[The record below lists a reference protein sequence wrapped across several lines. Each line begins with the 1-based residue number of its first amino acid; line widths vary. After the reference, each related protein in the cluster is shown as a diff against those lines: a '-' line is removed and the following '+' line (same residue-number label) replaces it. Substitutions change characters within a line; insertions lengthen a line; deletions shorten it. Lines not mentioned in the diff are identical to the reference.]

1 MSKLDD
7 VMVNKELSNVFK
19 MLYNYMYKSTGDEDV
34 VLTLDGFERMFSSIV
49 TGDEIDKKS
58 CFDEMLSAGL
68 FKLHSK
74 EEDETV
80 VYSLVK

>member
-7 VMVNKELSNVFK
+7 VMIDRELSNVSK
-19 MLYNYMYKSTGDEDV
+19 MLYSYMFKATGDDEV
-34 VLTLDGFERMFSSIV
+34 IITLDGFERMFSSIV
-49 TGDEIDKKS
+49 TGDEIDKKA
-58 CFDEMLSAGL
+58 CFNEMLAAGL
-68 FKLHSK
+68 LKLHSK

>member
-7 VMVNKELSNVFK
+7 VMININLSNVCK
-19 MLYNYMYKSTGDEDV
+19 MLYSYMYKATGDEEV
-34 VLTLDGFERMFSSIV
+34 IITLDGFERMFSSIV
-49 TGDEIDKKS
+49 TGDEIDKKA

-80 VYSLVK
+80 VYCLVK

>member
-1 MSKLDD
+1 MI
-7 VMVNKELSNVFK
+7 NINLSNVCK
-19 MLYNYMYKSTGDEDV
+19 MLYSYMYKATGDEDV
-34 VLTLDGFERMFSSIV
+34 VITEDGFERMFSSIV
-49 TGDEIDKKS
+49 TGDEIDKKA

-74 EEDETV
+74 EDDDTI

>member
-7 VMVNKELSNVFK
+7 VMVNRDLSNVSK
-19 MLYNYMYKSTGDEDV
+19 MLYSYMFKATGDDEV
-34 VLTLDGFERMFSSIV
+34 IITLDGFERMFSSIV
-49 TGDEIDKKS
+49 TGDEIDKKA

-74 EEDETV
+74 EENNIAI
-80 VYSLVK
+80 YSLVK

>member
-7 VMVNKELSNVFK
+7 VMVNRELSNVSK
-19 MLYNYMYKSTGDEDV
+19 MLYSYMYKATGDEDV

-49 TGDEIDKKS
+49 TGDEIDKKA

-74 EEDETV
+74 EEDKTV

>member
-7 VMVNKELSNVFK
+7 VMVNRELSNVSK
-19 MLYNYMYKSTGDEDV
+19 MLYSYMFKATGDDVV

-49 TGDEIDKKS
+49 TGDEIDKRA
-58 CFDEMLSAGL
+58 CFNEMLSAGL

>member
-7 VMVNKELSNVFK
+7 VMVNRELSNVSK
-19 MLYNYMYKSTGDEDV
+19 MLYSYMFKATGDDEV
-34 VLTLDGFERMFSSIV
+34 IITLDGFERMFSSIV
-49 TGDEIDKKS
+49 TGYEIDKKA

-74 EEDETV
+74 EEDEKF

>member
-1 MSKLDD
+1 MNKLDD
-7 VMVNKELSNVFK
+7 VMVNRELSNVSK
-19 MLYNYMYKSTGDEDV
+19 MLYSYMYKATGDEEV
-34 VLTLDGFERMFSSIV
+34 VITEDGFERMFSSIV
-49 TGDEIDKKS
+49 TGDEIDKKA

>member
-1 MSKLDD
+1 MSKLDE
-7 VMVNKELSNVFK
+7 VMMNGELSNVSK
-19 MLYNYMYKSTGDEDV
+19 MLYSYMFKATGDDEV

-49 TGDEIDKKS
+49 TGDEIDKKV

-74 EEDETV
+74 EENESV

>member
-7 VMVNKELSNVFK
+7 VMVNRELSNVSK
-19 MLYNYMYKSTGDEDV
+19 MLYSYMYKSTGDEEV

-49 TGDEIDKKS
+49 TGDEIDKKA

-74 EEDETV
+74 DDDTV

>member
-7 VMVNKELSNVFK
+7 VMVNRELSNVSK
-19 MLYNYMYKSTGDEDV
+19 MLYSYMFKSTGDEDV

-49 TGDEIDKKS
+49 TSDEIDKKA

-68 FKLHSK
+68 LKIHSK
-74 EEDETV
+74 DEEVV

>member
-7 VMVNKELSNVFK
+7 VMIDRELSNVSK
-19 MLYNYMYKSTGDEDV
+19 MLYSYMYKSTGDEDV

-49 TGDEIDKKS
+49 TGDEIDKKA

-68 FKLHSK
+68 FKLYSK
-74 EEDETV
+74 EENETV

>member
-7 VMVNKELSNVFK
+7 VMVNRELSNVSK
-19 MLYNYMYKSTGDEDV
+19 MLYSYMYKSTGDDAV
-34 VLTLDGFERMFSSIV
+34 VLTLDRFERMFSSIV
-49 TGDEIDKKS
+49 TGDEIDKKA

>member
-1 MSKLDD
+1 MCKLDD
-7 VMVNKELSNVFK
+7 VMVNRELSNVSK
-19 MLYNYMYKSTGDEDV
+19 MLYSYMYKSTGDEEV

-49 TGDEIDKKS
+49 TGDEIDKKA
-58 CFDEMLSAGL
+58 CFDEMLSSGL

>member
-7 VMVNKELSNVFK
+7 VMVNRELNNVSK
-19 MLYNYMYKSTGDEDV
+19 MLYSYMYKSTGDDEV
-34 VLTLDGFERMFSSIV
+34 IITLDGFERMFSSIV
-49 TGDEIDKKS
+49 TGEEIDKKA

-80 VYSLVK
+80 L

>member
-7 VMVNKELSNVFK
+7 VMIDRELSNVSK
-19 MLYNYMYKSTGDEDV
+19 MLYSYMYKATGDEDV
-34 VLTLDGFERMFSSIV
+34 VITEDGFERMFSSIV
-49 TGDEIDKKS
+49 TGDEIDKKG

>member
-7 VMVNKELSNVFK
+7 VMIDRELSNVSK
-19 MLYNYMYKSTGDEDV
+19 MLYSYMFKATGDDVV

-49 TGDEIDKKS
+49 TGDEIDKKA

-74 EEDETV
+74 EDDETV

>member
-7 VMVNKELSNVFK
+7 VMIDRELSNVSKMIYSYMFK
-19 MLYNYMYKSTGDEDV
+19 ATGDDEV
-34 VLTLDGFERMFSSIV
+34 IITLDGFERMFSSIV
-49 TGDEIDKKS
+49 TGDEIDKRA
-58 CFDEMLSAGL
+58 CFNEMLSAGL

>member
-7 VMVNKELSNVFK
+7 VMIDRELSNVSK
-19 MLYNYMYKSTGDEDV
+19 MLYSYMYKSTGYKDV
-34 VLTLDGFERMFSSIV
+34 VITEDGFERMFSSIV
-49 TGDEIDKKS
+49 TGDEIDKKA

-74 EEDETV
+74 EENETV

>member
-1 MSKLDD
+1 MNKLDD
-7 VMVNKELSNVFK
+7 VMVDRELSNVSK
-19 MLYNYMYKSTGDEDV
+19 MLYSYMFKSTGDEDV
-34 VLTLDGFERMFSSIV
+34 VLTLDGFGRMFSSIV
-49 TGDEIDKKS
+49 TGDEIDKKA

-74 EEDETV
+74 EEDESV

>member
-1 MSKLDD
+1 MSKLDE
-7 VMVNKELSNVFK
+7 VMMNGELSNVSK
-19 MLYNYMYKSTGDEDV
+19 MLYSYMFKATGDDEV

-49 TGDEIDKKS
+49 TGDEIDKKV

-68 FKLHSK
+68 LKLHSK
-74 EEDETV
+74 EENETV

>member
-7 VMVNKELSNVFK
+7 VMVNRELSNVSK
-19 MLYNYMYKSTGDEDV
+19 MLYSYMYKATGDKDV
-34 VLTLDGFERMFSSIV
+34 VITEDGFERMFSSIV
-49 TGDEIDKKS
+49 TGEEIDKKA